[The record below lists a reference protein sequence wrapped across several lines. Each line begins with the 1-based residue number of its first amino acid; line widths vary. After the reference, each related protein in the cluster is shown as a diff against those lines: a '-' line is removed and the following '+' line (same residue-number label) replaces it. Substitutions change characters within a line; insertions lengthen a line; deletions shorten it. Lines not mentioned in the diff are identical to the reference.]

1 MRFLPFNPCSILKIF
16 KHIMLRVVAFCWPRD
31 RNLIVIGGWCGELY
45 IDNPKYLLDYLLE
58 HTEFKVVW
66 VGKEHVREQLPK
78 HERLKFAAKDS
89 FAAFWNLLNAKTW
102 VCCQAINIDL
112 TTLPILGRAV
122 CIDLWHGIPIK
133 FIGEQTP
140 KIRNSRLSLSALK
153 RLCHK
158 VIYDW
163 KSWIVVSNSRMVDL
177 LCDGVPERYN
187 KQRVLL
193 IGTPRNDFLINHAN
207 DEKLKEKL
215 RDKYS
220 ALLGFENE
228 KKIVL
233 YLPTWRMSGDEVFTF
248 YNQTV
253 ALQDRWKRLLDEK
266 NAVLIEK
273 HHWGTYARYPSTES
287 SLCSIAISASQQ
299 KQIDIQELLL
309 IADMLISDYSGAYI
323 DFALLQRPVV
333 HFAYDLE
340 KYTNEDS
347 GLAYSLQ
354 DVAAGP
360 IVLDV
365 NELESVVNELLKRES
380 FSPANGYPQLVEY
393 EQGTSSSKI
402 VEFINSRSRNC
413 YACR

>member
-1 MRFLPFNPCSILKIF
+1 MRIFSCNFYRILRLF
-16 KHIMLRVVAFCWPRD
+16 KHILLRAVAYCWPRD

-45 IDNPKYLLDYLLE
+45 IDNPKYLLDYLLKN
-58 HTEFKVVW
+58 TEFKVVW
-66 VGKEHVREQLPK
+66 VGKEHIREQLPK
-78 HERLKFAAKDS
+78 HERLRFAVKDS
-89 FAAFWNLLNAKTW
+89 LSASWNLLNAKTW

-112 TTLPILGRAV
+112 TILPILGRAI

-140 KIRNSRLSLSALK
+140 KIKNSGLGLSVLK

-158 VIYDW
+158 LIYDW
-163 KSWIVVSNSRMVDL
+163 KSWIVVSNDRMVDL
-177 LCDGVPERYN
+177 LCDGVPARYN
-187 KQRVLL
+187 KKRVLKV
-193 IGTPRNDFLINHAN
+193 GTPRNDFLINHAS
-207 DEKLKEKL
+207 DEKLKGQL
-215 RDKYS
+215 RKKYS
-220 ALLGFENE
+220 ALLGFDSK

-233 YLPTWRMSGDEVFTF
+233 YLPTWRMSGDDVFTF
-248 YNQTV
+248 YNQTLV
-253 ALQDRWKRLLDEK
+253 LQDRWKRMLDR
-266 NAVLIEK
+266 NNGVLIEK

-309 IADMLISDYSGAYI
+309 VADLLISDYSGAYI
-323 DFALLQRPVV
+323 DFALLKRPVL

-365 NELESVVNELLKRES
+365 NELENVVNQLLKLEM
-380 FSPANGYPQLVEY
+380 FSPAEGYHKLVEY
-393 EQGTSSSKI
+393 EYGTSSAKI
-402 VEFINSRSRNC
+402 VDFINSRSRNC
-413 YACR
+413 YAC